1 MKNSSTPSTLF
12 GKDNG
17 ARKAAV
23 LYLAKLGVGWCLGL
37 CLSVVALNDLFQ
49 TKTYFLSSLFLGLT
63 AAAFPFILRT
73 EWWALK
79 GKGRYL
85 PYTLLG
91 VALVCGLS
99 LVRGRPPGAGSSTT
113 GAWGWGSCSTSLW
126 PGPWPIMAMVL
137 PGISGSTLLLIF
149 GVYAPTPVRPAA
161 AAGPGPGGP
170 ARAVRP
176 GPGGAGGGGGVH
188 PVDSA
193 ALRRNR
199 AKMLYFILGLMAGSL
214 YAIVMGPTTLSPPQ
228 QALHLE
234 TFHLGGFVLG
244 VGILIGLERLKLLI
258 ARREA
263 GRKRQRTGPRGK
275 EEAQSGGSPQGPA

>member
-1 MKNSSTPSTLF
+1 MP
-12 GKDNG
+12 
-17 ARKAAV
+17 
-23 LYLAKLGVGWCLGL
+23 GL

-99 LVRGRPPGAGSSTT
+99 LVRGAASGGGVIDYWSLGVGELLYLFVAGAL
-113 GAWGWGSCSTSLW
+113 A
-126 PGPWPIMAMVL
+126 IMAMVL

-149 GVYAPTPVRPAA
+149 GVYAPTLYALRRLLALDLAVL
-161 AAGPGPGGP
+161 PGLF
-170 ARAVRP
+170 ALAL
-176 GPGGAGGGGGVH
+176 GVL
-188 PVDSA
+188 VGVGVSIRWIRA

-263 GRKRQRTGPRGK
+263 RAEKTEDGTQGE

>member
-1 MKNSSTPSTLF
+1 MGEL
-12 GKDNG
+12 
-17 ARKAAV
+17 
-23 LYLAKLGVGWCLGL
+23 LYLF
-37 CLSVVALNDLFQ
+37 VA
-49 TKTYFLSSLFLGLT
+49 G
-63 AAAFPFILRT
+63 
-73 EWWALK
+73 AL
-79 GKGRYL
+79 
-85 PYTLLG
+85 
-91 VALVCGLS
+91 A
-99 LVRGRPPGAGSSTT
+99 
-113 GAWGWGSCSTSLW
+113 
-126 PGPWPIMAMVL
+126 IMAMVL

-149 GVYAPTPVRPAA
+149 GVYAPTLYALRRLLALDLAVL
-161 AAGPGPGGP
+161 PGLF
-170 ARAVRP
+170 ALAL
-176 GPGGAGGGGGVH
+176 GVL
-188 PVDSA
+188 VGVGVSIRWIRA

-263 GRKRQRTGPRGK
+263 RAEKTEDGTQGE

>member
-1 MKNSSTPSTLF
+1 M
-12 GKDNG
+12 
-17 ARKAAV
+17 
-23 LYLAKLGVGWCLGL
+23 
-37 CLSVVALNDLFQ
+37 
-49 TKTYFLSSLFLGLT
+49 
-63 AAAFPFILRT
+63 
-73 EWWALK
+73 
-79 GKGRYL
+79 
-85 PYTLLG
+85 
-91 VALVCGLS
+91 ALVCGLS
-99 LVRGRPPGAGSSTT
+99 LVRGAASGGGVIDYWSLGVGELLSLFVAGALAS
-113 GAWGWGSCSTSLW
+113 
-126 PGPWPIMAMVL
+126 MAMVL

-149 GVYAPTPVRPAA
+149 GVYAPTLYALRRLLALDLAVL
-161 AAGPGPGGP
+161 PGLF
-170 ARAVRP
+170 ALAL
-176 GPGGAGGGGGVH
+176 GVL
-188 PVDSA
+188 VGVGVSIRWIRA

-263 GRKRQRTGPRGK
+263 RAEKTEDGTQGE

>member
-1 MKNSSTPSTLF
+1 MALADSVPGVSGGTVAFILGFYEKFIDALHGLF

-17 ARKAAV
+17 ARKVAV

-99 LVRGRPPGAGSSTT
+99 LVRGAASGGGVIDYWSLGVGELLYLFVAGAL
-113 GAWGWGSCSTSLW
+113 A
-126 PGPWPIMAMVL
+126 IMAMVL

-149 GVYAPTPVRPAA
+149 GVYAPTLY
-161 AAGPGPGGP
+161 
-170 ARAVRP
+170 
-176 GPGGAGGGGGVH
+176 
-188 PVDSA
+188 

-263 GRKRQRTGPRGK
+263 RAEKTEDGTQGE

>member
-1 MKNSSTPSTLF
+1 M
-12 GKDNG
+12 
-17 ARKAAV
+17 
-23 LYLAKLGVGWCLGL
+23 
-37 CLSVVALNDLFQ
+37 
-49 TKTYFLSSLFLGLT
+49 
-63 AAAFPFILRT
+63 LRT

-79 GKGRYL
+79 GRGATS
-85 PYTLLG
+85 YTLLG
-91 VALVCGLS
+91 WPWSAGCPWCGGGLRGGVIDYWSLGWELLYLFVA
-99 LVRGRPPGAGSSTT
+99 GAL
-113 GAWGWGSCSTSLW
+113 A
-126 PGPWPIMAMVL
+126 IMAMVL

-149 GVYAPTPVRPAA
+149 GVYAPTLYALRRLLALDLAVL
-161 AAGPGPGGP
+161 PGLF
-170 ARAVRP
+170 ALAL
-176 GPGGAGGGGGVH
+176 GVL
-188 PVDSA
+188 VGVGVSIRWIRA

-263 GRKRQRTGPRGK
+263 RAEKTEDGTQGE